1 MTMMLPEQMTTTLP
15 GQNDDDAIRADDEL
29 MMVLQ
34 EQTTIGHGDYEA
46 TETDDDVDTGA
57 NNIGQHG
64 AMNAD
69 TMIRLWVQVTAA
81 DDESM

>member
-1 MTMMLPEQMTTTLP
+1 MMLPEQMTTTLP

-34 EQTTIGHGDYEA
+34 EQTTIGHGVYEA

-57 NNIGQHG
+57 NNIGQRWGYECRH
-64 AMNAD
+64 
-69 TMIRLWVQVTAA
+69 
-81 DDESM
+81 DDPVMGTGDGSR